1 MNEEVPS
8 PRLRGEGQ
16 GEGRSFW
23 QRRVV
28 APIVGQLKQGI
39 TPQKIALTLALGA
52 VLGIFPILGATT
64 LLCAVIGVWL
74 RLNQP
79 IIQLVN
85 YLVYPLQVL
94 LLIPFYRAGE
104 RLFGAEPVPI
114 VNVPDL
120 IARFGADPWQFL
132 IDYGLVGLYG
142 IAVWCLVAPLLV
154 ALIYVLLRPILE
166 RARSRLR
173 GAPTSSSVSP
183 LPPGG

>member
-1 MNEEVPS
+1 MNW
-8 PRLRGEGQ
+8 
-16 GEGRSFW
+16 W

-28 APIVGQLKQGI
+28 APIVAQLRQGI
-39 TPQKIALTLALGA
+39 TPQQIALTLALGG

-64 LLCAVIGVWL
+64 LLCAAIGVWL

-85 YLVYPLQVL
+85 YLVYPAQVL

-120 IARFGADPWQFL
+120 IARFGAGPWQFL
-132 IDYGLVGLYG
+132 LDYGLVGLYG
-142 IAVWCLVAPLLV
+142 IVVWCLVAPVLV
-154 ALIYVLLRPILE
+154 ALIYALLRPILE

-173 GAPTSSSVSP
+173 GAPTGAPTSSAASP
-183 LPPGG
+183 PPPGGG